1 MPKASRDS
9 LHAKGK
15 TDVYYFDPAD
25 VVLVENEKSV
35 LYDERVKNDYKESLV
50 LNMLF
55 QPDPDGPPQGVL
67 KVLLGQR
74 NPETGKV
81 EIIDGRQRTKAARE
95 ANKRLKKQ
103 GAEPI
108 RLPVLLKRAGSA
120 QRVMAMLISS
130 NEHATEES
138 PSAKARKAQR
148 YIDLGRDE
156 KEVATLLGVS
166 EATVKNMLRLLDAP
180 AALRNAADAGK
191 ITQSDAYKLSREEP
205 EEAKKK
211 LSKLLEHA
219 PRVPGKKRSRNAQK
233 AREIVS
239 GNAEKQQDS
248 ALVRSIRVSEEIENS
263 VAVAIA
269 DWIEKN
275 WNDSDWGGEPKAIP
289 DRIRAGEWRE
299 GSDLLG
305 RTAKKEK
312 GDAA

>member
-1 MPKASRDS
+1 MPKASRDA
-9 LHAKGK
+9 LKAKGK

-35 LYDERVKNDYKESLV
+35 LYDERVKNDFRESLV
-50 LNMLF
+50 LNMMYA
-55 QPDPDGPPQGVL
+55 PDSDGPPQGVL
-67 KVLLGQR
+67 KVLLGRR

-108 RLPVLLKRAGSA
+108 RLPVLLRRASSD

-130 NEHATEES
+130 NEHATEDS
-138 PSAKARKAQR
+138 PLAKARKAQR

-156 KEVATLLGVS
+156 KEVAALFGIS
-166 EATVKNMLRLLDAP
+166 PATVKNLLALLEAP
-180 AALRNAADAGK
+180 AAVRSAVESGK
-191 ITQSDAYKLSREEP
+191 ISVSDGYRLARLEP
-205 EEAKKK
+205 AEAKGKVAELVEK
-211 LSKLLEHA
+211 A
-219 PRVPGKKRSRNAQK
+219 PRVPGKKRSKNASK

-239 GNAEKQQDS
+239 GVVEIPSNIRKAIIQGTGGGGGGS
-248 ALVRSIRVSEEIENS
+248 AAVDVENS
-263 VAVAIA
+263 AATAIA
-269 DWIEKN
+269 DWIESN
-275 WNDSDWGGEPKAIP
+275 WNEVNWGGDPKTIP

-299 GSDLLG
+299 
-305 RTAKKEK
+305 KVK